1 MAAEKTEI
9 LLIGPPKPV
18 IVNGLDPAVNLIRL
32 SEAQDRDKLCAE
44 LAPRLRAI
52 AMSVTSE
59 RMDGAF
65 MSRFPRL
72 EIVSSF
78 GVGYDHID
86 TAWASAHGI
95 TVTNT
100 PDVLTEEVAD
110 TALGLLLCT
119 VREFPQAERYLRA
132 GKWVEKDYPLTKA
145 SLRNR
150 TVGLVGMGR
159 IGQAIARRLEA
170 MQVPVV
176 YHSRRPAS
184 GLSYRH
190 YPQLIEM
197 ARDVDIL
204 LVITPGGAN
213 TRNLINADV
222 LAALGPHGILV
233 NVARGSVVDQS
244 ALIKAL
250 QDRTILSAGLDV
262 YANEPNVPPELIAMD
277 HVVLFPHLGSASV
290 ATRERMDQLVVDN
303 LLAWAAGKPPLTAV
317 PETPYPPKNSASD
330 AEAVNAS
337 IRMPPSHAGAGMTE
351 RSPHGSVRAGWSVG
365 WILDVAAV
373 GPDRSCGRIG
383 SR

>member
-1 MAAEKTEI
+1 MATEKTEM

-18 IVNGLDPAVNLIRL
+18 IFNGLARAFNLL
-32 SEAQDRDKLCAE
+32 KFSDATDREKFFAE
-44 LAPRLRAI
+44 TAPRLRAI

-59 RMDGAF
+59 RIDGAF

-78 GVGYDHID
+78 GVGYDHVD
-86 TAWASAHGI
+86 TAWAAAHGI

-132 GKWVEKDYPLTKA
+132 GKWVQKDYPLSKA
-145 SLRNR
+145 TLRNR

-159 IGQAIARRLEA
+159 IGQAIARRLEG

-176 YHSRRPAS
+176 YHSRRPAA

-190 YPQLIEM
+190 YPKLM
-197 ARDVDIL
+197 DMVGDVNVL
-204 LVITPGGAN
+204 LVITPGGAK
-213 TRNLINADV
+213 TRNLINAEV
-222 LAALGPHGILV
+222 LAALGRDGILI
-233 NVARGSVVDQS
+233 NMSRGSVVDEP

-250 QDRTILSAGLDV
+250 QDKTIMSAGLDV

-277 HVVLFPHLGSASV
+277 HVVLFPHLGSGSV
-290 ATRERMDQLVVDN
+290 ATREKMDQLVVDN
-303 LLAWAAGKPPLTAV
+303 LLAWGAGKPPLTPV
-317 PETPYPPKNSASD
+317 PETPWPPKQ
-330 AEAVNAS
+330 
-337 IRMPPSHAGAGMTE
+337 
-351 RSPHGSVRAGWSVG
+351 RS
-365 WILDVAAV
+365 
-373 GPDRSCGRIG
+373 
-383 SR
+383 